1 MSCRDAWYAGDR
13 FDSVLLMRAVVI
25 YESMFGDAAKVA
37 RSIGAGLADVWG
49 GQVDEVT
56 VVEVGEAQ
64 TTIPDDVD
72 LLVVGSP
79 THAFG
84 LPRPSTRADAAAKNA
99 REVISARIG
108 IREWLD
114 AATLAKGQA
123 AAAFD
128 TRMDHPKTLTKLD
141 HASRTTEKHLRKLG
155 ASLVSPAEHF
165 FVVDT
170 TGPLVAGEVE
180 RARAWGTTLA
190 GKVAE

>member
-56 VVEVGEAQ
+56 VVEVGEAP

-84 LPRPSTRADAAAKNA
+84 LPRPSTRADAAAQDAGA
-99 REVISARIG
+99 RRAALMASLTPQEREQVAKMSQEERRAFFRNRRAQAPAGPQGSASG
-108 IREWLD
+108 
-114 AATLAKGQA
+114 A
-123 AAAFD
+123 AAAPAS
-128 TRMDHPKTLTKLD
+128 TAPAENAARASAPASAVTAPASA
-141 HASRTTEKHLRKLG
+141 ASR
-155 ASLVSPAEHF
+155 
-165 FVVDT
+165 
-170 TGPLVAGEVE
+170 
-180 RARAWGTTLA
+180 
-190 GKVAE
+190 